1 MFSGDEDTLRAVR
14 ELCRIANGDK
24 KIVIWTGAGV
34 SANAGLPSWSGLA
47 ESIHRE
53 FKRTERTYKSVEH
66 TAACLSNDY
75 PNFFSYCKSINAQRY
90 RVELIRLLGNGR
102 STPVFSRMCAQL
114 KDLRSIR
121 VVSTNV
127 DELLESQIH
136 FPKVIQR
143 TDIERLI
150 GSLHSEENFLCKLHG
165 TVSSVES
172 LVFTREEYEE
182 LSKDSEYIAALTAL
196 LSETSVVFLG
206 YSLQD
211 EYLIRLLQDRVETE
225 KLFGN
230 GPHFVVSN
238 SVVPGLPSSIRQ
250 IKYNSDPQVGHR
262 GFLTVLDLL
271 KIAPAPQGPTKEK
284 VGMKS
289 KFYLPDFFEIGTW
302 QSSQTFVFGSKDGN
316 PQGTGYVGTGFVD
329 GEIGTVRQLGLHN
342 LVVGLVCYDKTVL
355 PLESLGMFH
364 HVVGST
370 VFWRLVDAQCLEF
383 VWSGNQPSVVFAQHD
398 LTRNGGLVAMQLQD
412 QVLANQPESF
422 DAAVFRQIKIVRAG
436 TMSKDAIVEKLKS
449 ISTAISASVFQR
461 AVNDALGALVMPNVR
476 NSLGMSDGITPT
488 RVPKWFVFPVLRVA
502 HLMKDAAIAEEIG
515 AAASQLPFGTFG
527 LANAAFSLKSFPA
540 SAGDVAS
547 YIVAGQYE
555 ADLGA
560 VFREDANALDAILR
574 FRESKTGIEVREM
587 ILHTTAFDG
596 GLELPSAVE
605 GALRSAFPTR
615 LLARSRQG
623 FANLF
628 TASDRAALWSSQ
640 ANSDSDFKLWRTRSA
655 GILQDVVKQEKIEA
669 FSSCPCGS
677 GDSFKFCCK
686 QLLLE
691 LETGARASGL
701 AT

>member
-1 MFSGDEDTLRAVR
+1 MLSGDDETLRAIR

-47 ESIHRE
+47 ELMHRE
-53 FKRTERTYKSVEH
+53 FKRTEKNYRSAEH
-66 TAACLSNDY
+66 SAACLSKDY
-75 PNFFSYCKSINAQRY
+75 PNYFSYCKSLNPQRY
-90 RVELIRLLGNGR
+90 RVELVRSLGNVR
-102 STPVFSRMCAQL
+102 STPVFARMCAQL
-114 KDLRSIR
+114 KDLRSLK

-127 DELLESQIH
+127 DELLESQIL
-136 FPKVIQR
+136 FPQVIQR

-150 GSLHSEENFLCKLHG
+150 GALHSEENLLCKLHG

-172 LVFTREEYEE
+172 LVFTKEEYEE
-182 LSKDSEYIAALTAL
+182 LCKDSEYIAALTTL

-211 EYLIRLLQDRVETE
+211 AYLVRLLQERVETE

-250 IKYNSDPQVGHR
+250 MKYNSDPQVGHR

-271 KIAPAPQGPTKEK
+271 RIPPAPVVPTKEE

-302 QSSQTFVFGSKDGN
+302 QSSQSFAFGTKDGKT
-316 PQGTGYVGTGFVD
+316 QGVGHVGTGFVD
-329 GEIGTVRQLGLHN
+329 GEISTVRQLGLHN

-364 HVVGST
+364 RVVGST
-370 VFWRLVDAQCLEF
+370 FFWRLIDAQCLEF
-383 VWSGNQPSVVFAQHD
+383 AWSGNQPAVVFAQHD
-398 LTRNGGLVAMQLQD
+398 LTSNGGLVSMQLQD

-436 TMSKDAIVEKLKS
+436 SMSKDVIVEKLQS

-461 AVNDALGALVMPNVR
+461 AVNDALGALVMPSVR
-476 NSLGMSDGITPT
+476 TSLGMSDGITPT

-502 HLMKDAAIAEEIG
+502 YLMKDAAIAEEIG

-527 LANAAFSLKSFPA
+527 LANAAFSLKSYPT

-574 FRESKTGIEVREM
+574 FRESQTGVEVREM
-587 ILHTTAFDG
+587 ILRTTAFDG

-605 GALRSAFPTR
+605 GALRSAFPTP

-623 FANLF
+623 FATLF
-628 TASDRAALWSSQ
+628 TASGRAALWSSQ
-640 ANSDSDFKLWRTRSA
+640 ANSDSDFKLWRMRSA
-655 GILQDVVKQEKIEA
+655 GILQDIVKQEKIDA
-669 FSSCPCGS
+669 FSRCPCGS

-691 LETGARASGL
+691 LNTGARGPK
-701 AT
+701 